1 MLPSH
6 FVEAGSQRR
15 LGTSDLKGHVAIALI
30 SSWEPKA
37 LGNHRSE
44 GSWHCA
50 QVGSQRQPGNHRLK
64 RERERERERERGERK
79 REMRVE
85 IRLCKVGEEWT
96 GGRTPLL
103 VLDGLVEENE
113 RIGVRRLL
121 SLL

>member
-1 MLPSH
+1 MLLSH

-50 QVGSQRQPGNHRLK
+50 QVGSQRQPGNHRSE
-64 RERERERERERGERK
+64 RERREEREREERGKREIERERGGGG
-79 REMRVE
+79 VE
-85 IRLCKVGEEWT
+85 GWWAA
-96 GGRTPLL
+96 
-103 VLDGLVEENE
+103 D
-113 RIGVRRLL
+113 
-121 SLL
+121 